1 MIASC
6 CKCVYVWGGQS
17 ESKSERKN
25 LSHMVIKKRRK
36 CNNVDKRASFSF
48 LCLCSLRMGVLSDV
62 CVCAS
67 ISWRKK
73 KPHARSNREKKT
85 ECAWHRTFLPH
96 FSPIYLSNSM
106 SFQVKAVERLCSS
119 VQARLRCLTLIHR
132 TRERERCSQFE
143 DIDSPV
149 TMMLLD
155 YAWEI
160 MRPVTSRAAA
170 YLMW

>member
-1 MIASC
+1 
-6 CKCVYVWGGQS
+6 
-17 ESKSERKN
+17 
-25 LSHMVIKKRRK
+25 MVIKNAENAIMSTNERL
-36 CNNVDKRASFSF
+36 SPFSVF
-48 LCLCSLRMGVLSDV
+48 VRYEWVFSVMCV

-85 ECAWHRTFLPH
+85 ECAWHRTFFLISLPSISLIRWV
-96 FSPIYLSNSM
+96 FKSRM
-106 SFQVKAVERLCSS
+106 SKGS
-119 VQARLRCLTLIHR
+119 IHLFKLAFVVWHWFIG
-132 TRERERCSQFE
+132 RERCSQFE
-143 DIDSPV
+143 DIDSPTTATTM

-160 MRPVTSRAAA
+160 MRPVTSRAAT